1 MPIKYDKAL
10 EIATGNSR
18 KTKTWKNKTIQWSE
32 LLSKLETT
40 TRTPETVAEYKAMG
54 RDRQSD
60 IKDVGGFVGGYCDNG
75 SRSDI
80 RDRSVL
86 CLDAD
91 FADADLWPDWEL
103 LYGNAAAVYSTHKHT
118 PEKPRLR
125 LVVPLSRNVTPDE
138 YMAIGRRVAHTL
150 GMDKFDDTSYQ
161 PQRMMYWPSTSQDGE
176 YFFRYTDAPLLDPDE
191 VLATYRDWHDVSA
204 WPTSSREAEQPK
216 KVASKQKD
224 PLEKG
229 GLVGA
234 FCRAYFPIDEAIA
247 AFVPAYQP
255 CTEPNRYTYTEG
267 STAAG
272 VVIYEDGKFSYS
284 FHGTDPASGQTVNA
298 WDLVRLHLFADLD
311 VCIGPDTSATLRPS
325 YKAMVKLATEDKR
338 VTAQIVADRIA
349 EAEIDFDGD
358 LESIEHDLEKIK
370 DRQMAKLKE
379 YKEEKRAR
387 EAELAPIFDDI
398 ARENEKTADWREKLK
413 ITDKGGIA
421 QTIENVVTILRYDPK
436 LKDCL
441 ALNEMEHNIIARQSL
456 PWRKVKNHSQWV
468 DADDAALR
476 YYLERVYGIASK
488 DKIFDAV
495 NVVAS
500 ENKFHP
506 VRDYLDGCTW
516 DGEPRVETLLVDYLG
531 AEDNAYTRAVTRKA
545 LVAAVAR
552 VYTPGCKFDYM
563 LTIRGRQGLGKSAL
577 IAKLGGQWFS
587 DSFTT
592 LQGKDAYEQVQGV
605 WIMEVGEL
613 AGMRK
618 AEAETIKLYISKQV
632 DRFRPAYGR
641 RLQEF
646 PRQCIF
652 VGTTNETQF
661 LRDTTGNRR
670 FWVVDTPN
678 EPLKDMW
685 EELTPEVVKQVWA
698 EAVEIYRAGE
708 KLYLSRALEA
718 VARSVQEVYE
728 EENPRAGIVA
738 EYLDRLLP
746 AGWEEM
752 DLYSRRS
759 WLESDAEGTVKRQT
773 VCILEIWAEALSG
786 NPDKLDR
793 YAIKEIGD
801 IMAGMGEW
809 KRAANKDN
817 KRTIKPYG
825 RQRYYERR
833 DEET

>member
-1 MPIKYDKAL
+1 MRIKHDKPL
-10 EIATGNSR
+10 DIAQGNSR
-18 KTKTWKNKTIQWSE
+18 KTKTWKNKTVQWSE
-32 LLSKLETT
+32 LLARLEKE
-40 TRTPETVAEYKAMG
+40 TRTSETVAEYKAMG
-54 RDRQSD
+54 RDQQSD
-60 IKDVGGFVGGYCDNG
+60 IKDVGGFVGGYCNNG

-80 RDRSVL
+80 RHRSIL

-138 YMAIGRRVAHTL
+138 YQAIGRRVAEVL
-150 GMDKFDDTSYQ
+150 GIDKFDDTSYQ
-161 PQRMMYWPSTSQDGE
+161 PQRMMYWPSCSQDAA
-176 YFFRYTDAPLLDPDE
+176 YFFRYTDAPLLDPDA
-191 VLATYRDWHDVSA
+191 VLATYHNWADVSS

-216 KVASKQKD
+216 KAASKQKD

-234 FCRAYFPIDEAIA
+234 FCRAYYPIQEAIA

-255 CTEPNRYTYTEG
+255 CDEPNRYTYTEG

-284 FHGTDPASGQTVNA
+284 FHGTDPASLQTVNA
-298 WDLVRLHLFADLD
+298 WDLVRLHLFRDLD
-311 VCIGPDTSATLRPS
+311 ADCAPDTPASIRPS
-325 YKAMVKLATEDKR
+325 YKAMTRLASEDKR
-338 VTAQIVADRIA
+338 VTAQVVEDRAA
-349 EAEIDFDGD
+349 EALADF
-358 LESIEHDLEKIK
+358 
-370 DRQMAKLKE
+370 A
-379 YKEEKRAR
+379 EETPD
-387 EAELAPIFDDI
+387 EGET
-398 ARENEKTADWREKLK
+398 NWREKLRL
-413 ITDKGGIA
+413 TDRGGIA

-436 LKDCL
+436 LAGSL
-441 ALNEMEHNIIARQSL
+441 ALNEMEHNIVARRDL
-456 PWRKVKNHSQWV
+456 PWRKVRGTSQWV

-488 DKIFDAV
+488 DRIFDAV

-506 VRDYLDGCTW
+506 VRDYLDACTW
-516 DGEPRVETLLVDYLG
+516 DGVPRVEMLLVDYLG

-545 LVAAVAR
+545 LAAAVAR
-552 VYTPGCKFDYM
+552 IYRPGCKFDYM

-577 IAKLGGQWFS
+577 IAKLGGKWFS

-618 AEAETIKLYISKQV
+618 AEAEAIKLYISKQV

-652 VGTTNETQF
+652 IGTTNETQF

-678 EPLKDMW
+678 DPARDMW
-685 EELTPEVVKQVWA
+685 EELTPETVKQVWA
-698 EAVEIYRAGE
+698 EAVDIYSKGE
-708 KLYLSRALEA
+708 ELFLPRKLEA
-718 VARSVQEVYE
+718 VAREVQAAYE
-728 EENPRAGIVA
+728 EENPRAGIIA
-738 EYLDRLLP
+738 DYLDRRLP
-746 AGWEEM
+746 DGWDDM
-752 DLYSRRS
+752 DIYSRRS
-759 WLESDAEGTVKRQT
+759 WLESGAEGTTQRQQ
-773 VCILEIWAEALSG
+773 VCTLELWAEALGG

-793 YAIKEIGD
+793 YALKEIRD
-801 IMAGMGEW
+801 IMAGLPEW
-809 KRAANKDN
+809 RRTKD
-817 KRTIKPYG
+817 KLTTIRPYG
-825 RQRYYERR
+825 RQRYYERTTK
-833 DEET
+833 E